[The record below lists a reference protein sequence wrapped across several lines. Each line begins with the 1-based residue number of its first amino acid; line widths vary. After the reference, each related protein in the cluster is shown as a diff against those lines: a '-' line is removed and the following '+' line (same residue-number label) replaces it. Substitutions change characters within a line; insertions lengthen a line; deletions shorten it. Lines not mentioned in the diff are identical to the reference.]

1 MELEESYGRVRRRIK
16 DPEKDTDST
25 KRPTESTNL
34 NPWGFQ
40 SLNHQPKTRHGLDLG
55 PLHLCPI

>member
-16 DPEKDTDST
+16 YTEKDTDST

-34 NPWGFQ
+34 NPWGSHSQ
-40 SLNHQPKTRHGLDLG
+40 NHQPKNIHWLDLG
-55 PLHLCPI
+55 IPTNM